1 MTSNRN
7 VLFLSA
13 VIVYLVGTTEF
24 MLSSIMSPL
33 ALAFEVP
40 SEQIPWLISSYA
52 LAYTLTAPLIGYL
65 SDRIDKRKILL
76 TAILLLSLD
85 SLAIIFSPNFSVAVI
100 FRVIGGV
107 ASAALV
113 PVIFSLIADVIKRE
127 NQAAAMGSVMMG
139 MTVGIVTGPML
150 AGILVQYFSWYSP
163 FILTSL
169 CGLFAFSISWFIL
182 PSSKK
187 NHTYPHSLSC
197 LIQANI
203 LRLII
208 AKGLWNGVSV
218 SIFLLSGEII
228 RQRTALE
235 TAEIGIIMGLF
246 GIGLFIGNA
255 LVAKIAKYKLQD
267 AAKLILILL
276 GILVALVLFI
286 TGKLPLVGDCIC
298 LLFIGVALGVASPVS
313 TSLLAKESTK
323 NKGLVLSV
331 SESINNLALLITI
344 PAFSLLVTENNLST
358 LVLSVIL
365 IISSAIFLVMATLN
379 LRVRKNRRY
388 R

>member
-33 ALAFEVP
+33 ALAFEVS

-187 NHTYPHSLSC
+187 
-197 LIQANI
+197 
-203 LRLII
+203 
-208 AKGLWNGVSV
+208 
-218 SIFLLSGEII
+218 
-228 RQRTALE
+228 
-235 TAEIGIIMGLF
+235 
-246 GIGLFIGNA
+246 
-255 LVAKIAKYKLQD
+255 
-267 AAKLILILL
+267 
-276 GILVALVLFI
+276 
-286 TGKLPLVGDCIC
+286 
-298 LLFIGVALGVASPVS
+298 
-313 TSLLAKESTK
+313 
-323 NKGLVLSV
+323 
-331 SESINNLALLITI
+331 TI
-344 PAFSLLVTENNLST
+344 PIPTH
-358 LVLSVIL
+358 
-365 IISSAIFLVMATLN
+365 
-379 LRVRKNRRY
+379 
-388 R
+388 